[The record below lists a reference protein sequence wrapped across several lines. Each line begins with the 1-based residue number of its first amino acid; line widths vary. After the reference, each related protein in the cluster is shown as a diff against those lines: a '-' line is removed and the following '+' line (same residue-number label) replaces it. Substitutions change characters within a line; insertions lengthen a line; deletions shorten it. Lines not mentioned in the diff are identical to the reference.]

1 MNKLETQIQKL
12 REYGLSDNKI
22 YALIIL
28 AQEEFFDEMQAE
40 LMDAD
45 DQELS
50 TLAEEL
56 SQVDI
61 QNIDKEKGS
70 ELLESSLKRI
80 YGISVESKIQ
90 TFITNYLKDCVIEAE
105 EVKDFMV
112 KYQQGDPETLQKVI
126 DAQNDPDFKD
136 MEEALKVAED
146 I

>member
-80 YGISVESKIQ
+80 YGMSVESKIQ
-90 TFITNYLKDCVIEAE
+90 TFVANYLENCVLEAE
-105 EVKDFMV
+105 EVKDFLI